1 MNKTNIFRT
10 VRVKNEV
17 GFLKGW
23 EQLSRQKK
31 ILALVVL
38 ILWLLSPVLM
48 MINGNVI
55 NVQLINF
62 ISGPVLF
69 YYYVTV
75 FSGSPNRHRGIV
87 NQLSI
92 QNGQLSIAGETLP
105 ANVTKLVLGKDPDQ
119 GIAFIQLAW
128 NNGDEWQ
135 FAIEEYQAVAQYL
148 AQNLPQLNVVHE

>member
-1 MNKTNIFRT
+1 
-10 VRVKNEV
+10 
-17 GFLKGW
+17 
-23 EQLSRQKK
+23 
-31 ILALVVL
+31 
-38 ILWLLSPVLM
+38 M
-48 MINGNVI
+48 MINGNVFNI
-55 NVQLINF
+55 QLINF

-75 FSGSPNRHRGIV
+75 FSRSPNRHQGIAE
-87 NQLSI
+87 QLSV